1 MTGVTISAVLQC
13 ILTWR
18 AVASVAN
25 QQAVPIRFGFHD
37 ADVHI
42 LTKFA
47 LPAALN
53 GFVSVPAILVWK
65 CRARPSGRRAPRDG
79 PVHGREQLSD
89 DCALSFR
96 ASSTT

>member
-47 LPAALN
+47 VPAALN
-53 GFVSVPAILVWK
+53 GFVSVPAIWFGNAVLV
-65 CRARPSGRRAPRDG
+65 RQEGGFP
-79 PVHGREQLSD
+79 EM
-89 DCALSFR
+89 ALFTAANNFRTIALFFR